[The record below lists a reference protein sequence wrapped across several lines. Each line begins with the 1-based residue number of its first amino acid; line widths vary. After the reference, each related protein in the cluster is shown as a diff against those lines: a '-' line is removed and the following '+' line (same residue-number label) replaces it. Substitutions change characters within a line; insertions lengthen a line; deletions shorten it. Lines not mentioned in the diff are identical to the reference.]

1 MHLQSFEAQPHVR
14 YVTFLSWL
22 GQSRSILIPTNF
34 LGYLYGDSY
43 DFYTLLVY
51 YPKIPKCCESGQLTT
66 EVCSG
71 CPTCAA
77 AKDQECGAGFEAF
90 QPDCGKG
97 LSCFTRCGNIKKYCK
112 YTRTSLLQLL
122 MNGS

>member
-1 MHLQSFEAQPHVR
+1 MILYSF
-14 YVTFLSWL
+14 
-22 GQSRSILIPTNF
+22 
-34 LGYLYGDSY
+34 LYHQ
-43 DFYTLLVY
+43 
-51 YPKIPKCCESGQLTT
+51 KIPKCCESGQLTT

-97 LSCFTRCGNIKKYCK
+97 LSCFTRCGNINKYCK
-112 YTRTSLLQLL
+112 PTRT
-122 MNGS
+122 